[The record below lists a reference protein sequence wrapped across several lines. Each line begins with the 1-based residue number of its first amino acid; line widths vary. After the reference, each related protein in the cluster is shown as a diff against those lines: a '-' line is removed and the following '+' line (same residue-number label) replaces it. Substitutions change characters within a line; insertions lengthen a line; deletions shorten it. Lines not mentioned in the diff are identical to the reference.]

1 MAFLDG
7 YTKYA
12 RYRIVKQKI
21 NELLPSIKQNL
32 ANSDKPRVLN
42 AGGGY
47 GYFHQALEEMGFD
60 VVTCDISDAEIYC
73 DLEKKLKFED
83 HSFDLVVSLAVLEH
97 LDNWSQALSEFKR
110 IAHYSVS
117 TTPSI
122 FGKPVLDSLAFLN
135 LVNREHIADHKH
147 YLTKSEIKAHGYAHR
162 YFQFGLNQLVFH
174 VSEKG

>member
-21 NELLPSIKQNL
+21 HDLLPSIKRNL
-32 ANSDKPRVLN
+32 AKGDKPKVLN

-47 GYFHQALEEMGFD
+47 GYFHQALEEMGFE
-60 VVTCDISDAEIYC
+60 VVTCDISGAEIYC
-73 DLEKKLKFED
+73 DLEKKLMFED
-83 HSFDLVVSLAVLEH
+83 KSFDLVVSLAVLEH
-97 LDNWSQALSEFKR
+97 LDNWSQALAEFKR
-110 IAHYSVS
+110 VAYYSIS
-117 TTPSI
+117 TTPSV
-122 FGKPVLDSLAFLN
+122 FGKPVLDGLALLN

-147 YLTKSEIKAHGYAHR
+147 YLTKSDVQAHGYSHR
-162 YFQFGLNQLVFH
+162 YFQFGLNQLIFH